1 MYYVIGWHVDI
12 DVLCIMFTW
21 RHTRVMQYI
30 YMKTYMSYVSH
41 QSFQF
46 ERFEVWKSLGLGPG
60 PLAWAQDMV
69 YTWSIYTCGE
79 HFQTLSFPIIYA
91 YITYWCA
98 KHCRRPLK
106 TKTYNPRTLEDI
118 WRMEEKFSASALA
131 WLAALGS
138 QITSKNDPN
147 GSRNR

>member
-21 RHTRVMQYI
+21 RHTCVMQYI
-30 YMKTYMSYVSH
+30 YMKTYMSHVSH
-41 QSFQF
+41 QAFQF
-46 ERFEVWKSLGLGPG
+46 ESFEVWKSLGLGPG

-91 YITYWCA
+91 YITYYIID
-98 KHCRRPLK
+98 
-106 TKTYNPRTLEDI
+106 TTYYTLCI
-118 WRMEEKFSASALA
+118 QFSILSIRYEL
-131 WLAALGS
+131 LYDVYYILYTPCY
-138 QITSKNDPN
+138 ILYFT
-147 GSRNR
+147 